1 MLFAAIGVVGNSMIL
16 ASSSPS
22 MVSIASFFF
31 SLWVGG
37 TVSMA
42 SIRTMEL
49 VGPHAH
55 ATYWPVMCIAY
66 AIGMGI
72 ASSGFAALTQQGT
85 PTITYFWLVEVLMI
99 VFIVFVLCSYLVSR
113 VQAKEM

>member
-1 MLFAAIGVVGNSMIL
+1 
-16 ASSSPS
+16 
-22 MVSIASFFF
+22 MVSFASFFF
-31 SLWVGG
+31 SIWVGG
-37 TVSMA
+37 TVSLA

-72 ASSGFAALTQQGT
+72 ASSVFAALTQQGT
-85 PTITYFWLVEVLMI
+85 ATIIYFWLVELLMI
-99 VFIVFVLCSYLVSR
+99 LFITFVLCSYLISR
-113 VQAKEM
+113 NLMEE